1 MLGGTFDQQGDA
13 APAGEVPEYGED
25 VAAGFDTPAEGGA
38 LGGAPMP
45 SYLNAAT
52 YFKGLLRSERSIGI
66 DGHFEGEI
74 QSQADIVVG
83 PEAEVRANIKAT
95 NVIVS
100 GKVMGHVTCGTLEI
114 QSTGKV
120 VGNIAAGSLLI
131 ALGAVF
137 RGQSLMGEEDE
148 ASAGL
153 VFSAPNNNNHH
164 DRAAASDALE
174 PLDVTDPIAQDVN
187 DIEPA

>member
-1 MLGGTFDQQGDA
+1 MLGGTFDQQGDT
-13 APAGEVPEYGED
+13 APEGEAPEYMAD
-25 VAAGFDTPAEGGA
+25 AAAGFDLQAGGA
-38 LGGAPMP
+38 ASGDAPMP

-153 VFSAPNNNNHH
+153 AFSSANNNHH
-164 DRAAASDALE
+164 DRAAASEGLE